1 MSNANSFSNTSS
13 SLSAISTTS
22 STSRKQPPRHLEAI
36 QTQKAQASTSFLP
49 VSTTRNGGDDIT
61 QYPSYPPHSG
71 QQTQHG
77 IVGTGTEMMYSE
89 QPLATAAT
97 ANDGFPFTPST
108 LVGGILSPV
117 EYHHDYPGQH
127 QKAHIRTSG
136 TLPRRQIQHQYD
148 TSSISDNA
156 PFRASMSSN
165 RQTRHAD
172 NLSSSGSSTNGR
184 NGGRYGTRRQQGV
197 APTYSSSSDDAQSQ
211 QLPTLWQVLHR
222 KTVPPV
228 CLFNFYLYMRDYE
241 KSSEEVDFWLDVT
254 AHEVLWRL
262 YVRATKRKQALA
274 AQERSEREEREV
286 ARLEAERWKAQ
297 MEEEQEKEL
306 KKGHQQKHSIN
317 LAMYEPHW
325 SAVNRYLE
333 MSEAESDNLSNTGA
347 SMTETGSHYNHLQ
360 QQTQHQQQYQSSD
373 MTQLSSM
380 QGSDVLTLTVN
391 ESTASFPSPNSTTR
405 EVPVLP
411 GAVSNNWS
419 HLEDEDIRSK
429 NKHGTGICTASS
441 VSGLSTSTVDVLTA
455 KETTV
460 DGREKGTGTEGAS
473 DHQSGTMG
481 TLTTAKS
488 MNVKRGLATSATS
501 PSVTKE
507 DLQRSAERIY
517 CKYLVPQAEKP
528 VRIPGSVRRRVAQ
541 VMDSVMMINAD
552 EIIANNN
559 NNGNVATTTFSP
571 SSGMETVSKSK
582 SETPSSPSMVSLN
595 SPRNEKLSPA
605 QKQEVRQS
613 MVSQSSF
620 HQPDQDLGLVFAE
633 AREIVFE
640 GMESYYF
647 PRFLK
652 TRAYG
657 NMAHSHRVARAVL
670 GLFILFIGFV
680 IVLCMIFLN
689 LRPRSVRA
697 WALIPIYIGILLCTT
712 FQFNICPLI
721 AAFGVSETRW
731 MKFAEIKEPNILAL
745 HRKRATK
752 VLVVSLLY
760 TICVGTVFG
769 LVPGH
774 RL

>member
-49 VSTTRNGGDDIT
+49 VSTTKNGGDDVT
-61 QYPSYPPHSG
+61 QYPSCSPHSG

-77 IVGTGTEMMYSE
+77 VAGTEMMYSE

-108 LVGGILSPV
+108 LVGGVLSPV

-127 QKAHIRTSG
+127 QKVHIRTSG

-148 TSSISDNA
+148 TSSLSDNA
-156 PFRASMSSN
+156 PYRASMNSN
-165 RQTRHAD
+165 RQICHAD

-184 NGGRYGTRRQQGV
+184 NGGRYGTRKQQGV
-197 APTYSSSSDDAQSQ
+197 APTYSSSSDDAQPQ

-262 YVRATKRKQALA
+262 YVRATKRKQILA
-274 AQERSEREEREV
+274 AQEKAEREEREA

-306 KKGHQQKHSIN
+306 RKGHQQKGSIN

-360 QQTQHQQQYQSSD
+360 QQQEYQSSD
-373 MTQLSSM
+373 MTQLSNM
-380 QGSDVLTLTVN
+380 QGSDVLTLRVN
-391 ESTASFPSPNSTTR
+391 ESPAISPSHNSTTR

-411 GAVSNNWS
+411 GAVPNNWA
-419 HLEDEDIRSK
+419 HLEDEDIKSK
-429 NKHGTGICTASS
+429 NKHETGTRITSS
-441 VSGLSTSTVDVLTA
+441 VSGLSTSTVGALTA

-460 DGREKGTGTEGAS
+460 DGREKGTGTEGVS
-473 DHQSGTMG
+473 MG

-488 MNVKRGLATSATS
+488 ANAKRGLATSATS

-552 EIIANNN
+552 EIITSNNN
-559 NNGNVATTTFSP
+559 NINVATTTTFS
-571 SSGMETVSKSK
+571 SSSSRMETVPKSK
-582 SETPSSPSMVSLN
+582 NGIPSSPSMVSLN

-620 HQPDQDLGLVFAE
+620 YQPDQDLGLVFAE

-657 NMAHSHRVARAVL
+657 NMAHSHRVARAAS

-697 WALIPIYIGILLCTT
+697 WALIPIYVGILLCTT

-745 HRKRATK
+745 HRKRAIK